1 MHPEQIKAAIRM
13 KGTTPTAIAAKLK
26 VTPTT
31 VWQVIHG
38 KGKSARVE
46 NEISAVT
53 QLPVATLWP
62 DQPKPTGLKRR
73 LKTGKAEGARHV

>member
-13 KGTTPTAIAAKLK
+13 KGTTPTAIAAKLE

-38 KGKSARVE
+38 KGKSKRVAE
-46 NEISAVT
+46 AISSIT
-53 QLPVATLWP
+53 QLPIATLWP

-73 LKTGKAEGARHV
+73 LKSEKTARAQHV